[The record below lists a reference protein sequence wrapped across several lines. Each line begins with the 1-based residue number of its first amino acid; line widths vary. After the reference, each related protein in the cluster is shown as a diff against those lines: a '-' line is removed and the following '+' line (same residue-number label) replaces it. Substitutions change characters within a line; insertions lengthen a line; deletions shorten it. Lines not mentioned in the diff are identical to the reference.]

1 MAESSALVLA
11 YVVEILVILGAT
23 LSLLGWLRGR
33 TRVSYRIAAL
43 GALGFMLS
51 QVVHLPLNLGLGRLL
66 PSAPGQLWISA
77 LALGLSAGLCEEL
90 TRYAMLRTLAKG
102 VRHEGSALMLGAGH
116 GGIEALIIAGM
127 AHARAREPAGAG
139 QRPER
144 VPERTRPPRARR
156 GAGGDRGAA
165 GHPRVPAPGRGAR
178 APDGAALPLGSH
190 AAGDAGRSA
199 P

>member
-127 AHARAREPAGAG
+127 A
-139 QRPER
+139 
-144 VPERTRPPRARR
+144 T
-156 GAGGDRGAA
+156 
-165 GHPRVPAPGRGAR
+165 
-178 APDGAALPLGSH
+178 LGLVNLLVLGNDPS
-190 AAGDAGRSA
+190 AFLSGSA
-199 P
+199 PASAPRRWWRSRRCATSPRSCRWWRRSSA